1 MEMKGRGE
9 IPGLSVLCG
18 GLEAVEAES
27 AEMVVDFAFFYPV
40 FPQYTMAAL
49 YF

>member
-9 IPGLSVLCG
+9 IHGLSVLSG
-18 GLEAVEAES
+18 GLGAES